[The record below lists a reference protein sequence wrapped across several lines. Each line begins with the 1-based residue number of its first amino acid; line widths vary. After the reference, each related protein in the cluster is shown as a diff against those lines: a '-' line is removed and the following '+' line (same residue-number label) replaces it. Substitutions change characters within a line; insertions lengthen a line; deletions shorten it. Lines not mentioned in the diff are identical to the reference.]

1 MKKILLTGGAGFFC
15 ARFTQ
20 KFKNEYEILSTDKDN
35 LDITDKENVFKV
47 FSEFKPDYVIHA
59 AAIAVTDF
67 CNKNPEI
74 AHKINVDGAVNVAK
88 ACKEIGAKLVFISS
102 EQVFNGNKERGPY
115 DEEHTPVPDTVY
127 GQNKLEA
134 EGLLK
139 EIINE
144 LWIVRFTWL
153 FGMTERKMNMASN
166 VLWETITAL
175 LKGEKIYAS
184 PNEFR
189 GMTYAAEMIEN
200 VEKLFKLPYDT
211 YHLGSV
217 NELSRYEVVKHILT
231 EMGLENRISEVLVK
245 DEEKYKNSPRDVRL
259 NTEKA
264 RKNGLEFLTTKEGLT
279 KCINDYKLNFK

>member
-1 MKKILLTGGAGFFC
+1 MKKILLTGGLGFFC

-20 KFKNEYEILSTDKDN
+20 KFNNQYEILSTDKDN

-74 AHKINVDGAVNVAK
+74 AHKINVDGAVNVAE

-102 EQVFNGNKERGPY
+102 EQVFNGNKEPGPY
-115 DEEHTPVPDTVY
+115 DEEHIPVPDTVY

-134 EGLLK
+134 EGLLN
-139 EIINE
+139 EILEE

-153 FGMTERKMNMASN
+153 FGITERNMNMASN

-175 LKGEKIYAS
+175 LKGDKIYAS

-189 GMTYAAEMIEN
+189 GMTYAVEMIEN
-200 VEKLFKLPYDT
+200 VEKVFRLPYDT

-217 NELSRYEVVKHILT
+217 NELSRYEVVKHILI

-245 DEEKYKNSPRDVRL
+245 DEEKYRNSPRDVRL
-259 NTEKA
+259 NTGKA
-264 RKNGLEFLTTKEGLT
+264 RKNGLEFSTTKDGLT
-279 KCINDYKLNFK
+279 KCIKDYKLNLK

>member
-1 MKKILLTGGAGFFC
+1 MKRILLTGGLGFFC

-20 KFKNEYEILSTDKDN
+20 KFNNEYEILSTDKDN

-47 FSEFKPDYVIHA
+47 FSEFKPHYVIHA

-102 EQVFNGNKERGPY
+102 EQVFNGNIERGPY
-115 DEEHTPVPDTVY
+115 DEKHTPVPDTVY

-139 EIINE
+139 DIIDE

-189 GMTYAAEMIEN
+189 GMTYAVEMVEN
-200 VEKLFKLPYDT
+200 VEKLFRLPYDI

-217 NELSRYEVVKHILT
+217 NELSRYEVIKHILT

-245 DEEKYKNSPRDVRL
+245 DEEKYKESPRDVRL

-264 RKNGLEFLTTKEGLT
+264 RKNGLEFSTTKEGLS
-279 KCINDYKLNFK
+279 KCIKDYKLNLK